1 MLHLDRELIGD
12 NVNESIAERLTSSN
26 PNERQS
32 LLPIDR
38 NGNVHIDDIHVML
51 REAKTI
57 RARRSQAQIV
67 MRQTDLGV
75 GSSRTTQHVR
85 YVRNPIRATFTAP
98 TPDIELPGLSRPV
111 SQSKY

>member
-1 MLHLDRELIGD
+1 MLNLDRELIGD

-38 NGNVHIDDIHVML
+38 NGNVKIDDIHVML

-57 RARRSQAQIV
+57 RARRSQAMV
-67 MRQTDLGV
+67 MRQTDVGV
-75 GSSRTTQHVR
+75 GSSRITQHVKD
-85 YVRNPIRATFTAP
+85 VRNPIRATFAAP